1 MTDGNANVIVATR
14 MGAAIRFN
22 ENDVRQMG
30 RQARGVKALTL
41 KEGDEVIGM
50 SVVREGGLVLT
61 VSETGYGRLSNPEDY
76 RIQSRGGKGLIN
88 YHVERYGMVAAIKVV
103 DLDDDII
110 IISQDGIIIRIA
122 ADSIRVC
129 SRPSKGVTVMKMG
142 EGDKV
147 VTVARAPH
155 EEGETDEVA
164 DDGTADESAEDT
176 AEPAE
181 ETNE

>member
-1 MTDGNANVIVATR
+1 
-14 MGAAIRFN
+14 
-22 ENDVRQMG
+22 DVRPMG
-30 RQARGVKALTL
+30 RLARGVKALTL
-41 KEGDEVIGM
+41 KEGDEVVGM

-61 VSETGYGRLSNPEDY
+61 VSETGYGRLSKPEDY
-76 RIQSRGGKGLIN
+76 RLQSRGGKGLIN
-88 YHVERYGMVAAIKVV
+88 YHIDRYGKVAAIKVV
-103 DLDDDII
+103 DIDDDII

-155 EEGETDEVA
+155 EVEEE
-164 DDGTADESAEDT
+164 AEAAQEA
-176 AEPAE
+176 AEATEAE
-181 ETNE
+181 EATEE